1 MLYIYITSDDE
12 ECDQAAPFAICQDNG
27 GAKSLSTNARNPA
40 AIPIFC
46 DENNVPR
53 QISKNKKKAIP
64 LSLREED
71 MEKPSVSEPKIDEDK
86 ENKPPSEHQFNFK
99 KVSTNGP
106 LLPSRHVKC
115 VPLDLQEKVL
125 DDDERE
131 QEIAYEI
138 ESKVLEVQKSQSTL
152 PIEKLVDTTSNPNQT
167 MFLPTAEDFEDMA
180 RKMSTPIHGRRF
192 VPEEEEEYENTC
204 AVQLA
209 FKQPLPVAS
218 QIAQRMEN
226 NDQKAQELKVSN
238 AEKECIRKDLSSEIE
253 SVGQNNP
260 VISIDEQVE
269 TNNQTEQQ
277 IPTPPEN
284 KMNVMSPIMETS
296 REYNYKSS
304 SSSSESQWH
313 VTSNKSHWNGNNTTA
328 GSIQPITNNAV
339 VSGVRN
345 FSTKVHTQQKI
356 FYV

>member
-1 MLYIYITSDDE
+1 M
-12 ECDQAAPFAICQDNG
+12 
-27 GAKSLSTNARNPA
+27 
-40 AIPIFC
+40 
-46 DENNVPR
+46 
-53 QISKNKKKAIP
+53 
-64 LSLREED
+64 SLREED
-71 MEKPSVSEPKIDEDK
+71 LEKPSASEPKTDEDK
-86 ENKPPSEHQFNFK
+86 ENKPPLEYQLSSK
-99 KVSTNGP
+99 KVPTNGP

-131 QEIAYEI
+131 QEIAHEI
-138 ESKVLEVQKSQSTL
+138 ESKVLEVQKSQSAR

-218 QIAQRMEN
+218 QIAQRVEN
-226 NDQKAQELKVSN
+226 NDQKAQELQVSN
-238 AEKECIRKDLSSEIE
+238 VEKECIRKDLSYEIE

-260 VISIDEQVE
+260 VISIDEHVE
-269 TNNQTEQQ
+269 TNNQTEPQ

-304 SSSSESQWH
+304 SSSSESQYH
-313 VTSNKSHWNGNNTTA
+313 VTSNKSHWNGNNNTA

-345 FSTKVHTQQKI
+345 FSTNGHMQPKNLKTS
-356 FYV
+356 Y

>member
-1 MLYIYITSDDE
+1 MLYIYITSDDDE
-12 ECDQAAPFAICQDNG
+12 GDQAAPFAIYQDNG
-27 GAKSLSTNARNPA
+27 GAKNLPTNARNPA

-46 DENNVPR
+46 DENNAPR
-53 QISKNKKKAIP
+53 QISKSKKKPIP

-71 MEKPSVSEPKIDEDK
+71 LEKPSASEPKTDEDK
-86 ENKPPSEHQFNFK
+86 ENKPPLEYQFSSK
-99 KVSTNGP
+99 KVPTNGP

-131 QEIAYEI
+131 QEIAHEI
-138 ESKVLEVQKSQSTL
+138 ESKVLEVQKSQSTR

-218 QIAQRMEN
+218 QIAERVEN
-226 NDQKAQELKVSN
+226 
-238 AEKECIRKDLSSEIE
+238 
-253 SVGQNNP
+253 
-260 VISIDEQVE
+260 
-269 TNNQTEQQ
+269 
-277 IPTPPEN
+277 
-284 KMNVMSPIMETS
+284 
-296 REYNYKSS
+296 
-304 SSSSESQWH
+304 
-313 VTSNKSHWNGNNTTA
+313 
-328 GSIQPITNNAV
+328 
-339 VSGVRN
+339 
-345 FSTKVHTQQKI
+345 
-356 FYV
+356 